1 MLIVQKYGGS
11 SLKDAERLRH
21 VAGLVRDRRGEAELV
36 VVVSAMGGT
45 TDRLTGQAR
54 EMSPEPSARE
64 LDALVTTGEQQSAAL
79 LVMTME
85 QLGLPAVSLT
95 GWQASKCPALM
106 PRRMISMN
114 RLSAMSC
121 SRNVRSQL
129 WSIVSKHDLI
139 SASTTYDVF
148 W

>member
-85 QLGLPAVSLT
+85 ELGLPAVSLT
-95 GWQASKCPALM
+95 GWQAGIMTDKNYGDGDIRL
-106 PRRMISMN
+106 IS
-114 RLSAMSC
+114 LISGQTECA
-121 SRNVRSQL
+121 VIDTTVIEL
-129 WSIVSKHDLI
+129 LHEIILLIKWSII
-139 SASTTYDVF
+139 E
-148 W
+148 